1 MFGNKLEEYKELNL
15 NIDKILTRVDGI
27 HKFYVSI
34 ITALIGIIT
43 AAIACKLSDYTLYK
57 VINYVLILCA
67 ATCIMWYKHLF
78 TSYLDIYN
86 LTDVYS
92 AFTNKNKYIPIYK
105 LDSYTNNLRVNSYL
119 PKTIAL
125 IITIILCRFF
135 IMPDCIL
142 SINPIIDSI
151 IQIILYC
158 FLFIEG
164 FYSPVY
170 ITFNKI
176 KYYVKYKFNGGKN
189 AK

>member
-43 AAIACKLSDYTLYK
+43 ATIACKLNDYTLYK
-57 VINYVLILCA
+57 VINYVLILCV

-78 TSYLDIYN
+78 TLYLDIYN

-105 LDSYTNNLRVNSYL
+105 LDFYTNNLRVNSYL

-125 IITIILCRFF
+125 IITFILCRFF
-135 IMPDCIL
+135 IKPDCIF
-142 SINPIIDSI
+142 SINKTLDSF
-151 IQIILYC
+151 IQLFLYI
-158 FLFIEG
+158 FIFIEG
-164 FYSPVY
+164 FYSPFY
-170 ITFNKI
+170 MIFNSL
-176 KYYVKYKFNGGKN
+176 KYNFNGGKN